1 MKLRDNNVEIEKHGD
16 FDSIN
21 FRASTNNN
29 YHIFKMLTTY
39 SNPIESVVREYTS
52 NCFDSHK
59 RANVDKPVVVRIKR
73 DDGYYI
79 EFEDFGTGLTKEQVR
94 DVFTVI
100 GESDKRHSN
109 DEIGGFGIGA
119 KSACGYLRGTDLNG
133 FIVDTY
139 VDGTHYSYLIT
150 EESNKVTMNN
160 VYTGET
166 ERSNGTIVR
175 IPFLDSDLY
184 SFKNAV
190 KTQLLYF
197 DNIQYQ
203 GLLPNIDYTIV
214 KGDHFVISSKRD
226 ELGNYNSLKNSLH
239 ACIGQVAYPLDFSQL
254 SIGSY
259 SNKASVPIALKF
271 DVGEI
276 DVTPKREQIEYNDR
290 TIQVI
295 EDKITKCFGELQE
308 MLQDQHENVDNIED
322 SLKHLTNLYKLN
334 IADEFEIKYP
344 KHFDYDPVIYLPD
357 GGFIESYIYGSVYNI
372 GYSLYNNYKTSNGRS
387 KSGLSINEDA
397 LYYIPED
404 ENASHKKNRWIGKD
418 TGQNTITLLNKSK
431 NFNLFD
437 TSIDE
442 EDIYKAIDSLCDIKD
457 YRNVSVPK
465 DFEQN
470 KNTSTKSTTKKSRD
484 KDEFPIKYLDLESS
498 WNRSTMKESN
508 IDTSHT
514 YVYGARADDN
524 NLKLLSDLKFKFR
537 NYNDSFDNM
546 FVVLKIAK
554 SRFSIFEDL
563 PHSYHIDEFLSEKN
577 KIIRRYLNATE
588 YKYKYSNERIRSDGY
603 DTIASTILNDYFPD
617 LVKQHNTIIDKM
629 IYGGNKYD
637 SLYNYFRDTKD
648 FKRVYTANDLRQAI
662 EDQLPLLERLKR
674 YSTSYKRWNEGAKQ
688 DFINYIE
695 SKNLVHPL
703 LYIKKNKN

>member
-16 FDSIN
+16 FDSID

-59 RANVDKPVVVRIKR
+59 RANVDKPVVIRIKK
-73 DDGYYI
+73 DDGYYV
-79 EFEDFGTGLTKEQVR
+79 EFEDFGTGLTKEQVK

-100 GESDKRHSN
+100 GESDKRDSN

-119 KSACGYLRGTDLNG
+119 KSACGYLRGIDLNG

-160 VYTGET
+160 VYTGDT

-175 IPFLDSDLY
+175 IPFLDSDLH
-184 SFKNAV
+184 SFKSAV
-190 KTQLLYF
+190 NTQLLYF

-226 ELGNYNSLKNSLH
+226 QLNNYHSLKNSIH

-254 SIGSY
+254 SIRQY
-259 SNKASVPIALKF
+259 SNKADVPVALKF

-308 MLQDQHENVDNIED
+308 MLQDQHENVDSIED
-322 SLKHLTNLYKLN
+322 SLKHLTNPYKLN
-334 IADEFEIKYP
+334 IVDEFEIKYP
-344 KHFDYDPVIYLPD
+344 RHFDYDPVIYLPD
-357 GGFIESYIYGSVYNI
+357 GGFIESYTHGSVYNI
-372 GYSLYNNYKTSNGRS
+372 GYSLYNNYNTLNGRS
-387 KSGLSINEDA
+387 KSSLSINEDS

-418 TGQNTITLLNKSK
+418 TGQNSVTLLNRNK
-431 NFNLFD
+431 NFNLFE

-457 YRNVSVPK
+457 YQDINVP
-465 DFEQN
+465 EN

-484 KDEFPIKYLDLESS
+484 KDEFPIKYLDLEGN

-508 IDTSHT
+508 INTSHT
-514 YVYGARADDN
+514 YVYGARADDD
-524 NLKLLSDLKFKFR
+524 NLKLLSDLRFKFR
-537 NYNDSFDNM
+537 NYNNSFDNK

-554 SRFSIFEDL
+554 SRFSIFEEL
-563 PHSYHIDEFLSEKN
+563 PHSYHIEEFLSEN
-577 KIIRRYLNATE
+577 NRIIRRYLNATE
-588 YKYKYSNERIRSDGY
+588 YKYKYTNEKIRSGGY
-603 DTIASTILNDYFPD
+603 SDIKSIILYDYFPT
-617 LVKQHNTIIDKM
+617 LVKKHNSIVDKM
-629 IYGGNKYD
+629 EYGGNKYD
-637 SLYNYFRDTKD
+637 SLYSHFRDSEKSIDT
-648 FKRVYTANDLRQAI
+648 VYTNGNLRQAI
-662 EDQLPLLERLKR
+662 GEQLPLLDKLIR
-674 YSTSYKRWNEGAKQ
+674 YTTSYKRWNEEAEQ